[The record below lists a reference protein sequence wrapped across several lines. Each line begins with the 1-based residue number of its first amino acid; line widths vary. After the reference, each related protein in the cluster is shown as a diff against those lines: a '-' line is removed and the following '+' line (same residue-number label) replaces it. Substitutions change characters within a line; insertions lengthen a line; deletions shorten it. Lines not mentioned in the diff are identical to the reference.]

1 MEQTFSAKDINVGL
15 HPDGYRIDKTA
26 SPMNRYTK
34 WEILSGNRW
43 SNPKP
48 VCFDS
53 LPREGWFA
61 KDRFDWE
68 KSNNIEVYA

>member
-1 MEQTFSAKDINVGL
+1 MDSFLDAKDVVVGL

-34 WEILSGNRW
+34 WDLLPDNHW
-43 SNPKP
+43 QNPKP

-53 LPREGWFA
+53 LPINGWIA
-61 KDRFDWE
+61 VDKFDWDTPAFNAE
-68 KSNNIEVYA
+68 RM